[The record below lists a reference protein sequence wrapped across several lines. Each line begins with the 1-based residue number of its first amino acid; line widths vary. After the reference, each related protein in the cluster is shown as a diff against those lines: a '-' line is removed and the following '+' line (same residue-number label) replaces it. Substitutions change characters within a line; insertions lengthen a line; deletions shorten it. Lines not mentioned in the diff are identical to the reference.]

1 MTFSECFGMAWKN
14 IMSSKMRSLLTM
26 LGIIIGVTAVIVIM
40 GMGNGMENYMRES
53 FQELG
58 TNNMTVTLIGRGNS
72 STQMSYEELQ
82 EIVTENPDD
91 FDLISPT
98 VTMTGTVKIGSET
111 MDATTVT
118 GVGEDYFEIKSLH
131 IAQGRGIQY
140 VDELK
145 RTYVCVIGSYL
156 NNTMFNGNGIGETL
170 KINGREFTVVGV
182 LEEKA
187 DSEEGS
193 SDDVIYVPYSTASR
207 LSFTGMMSTYVLTIV
222 SEDRASESK
231 AVMENAL
238 YNYYKDDDSYM
249 VSATAEALDT
259 MTSMLNVVITV
270 LAVIAGISLVVGGIG
285 IMNIMLVSVTERTR
299 EIGIRKAL
307 GSKEKYILM
316 QFVTESALTSA
327 LGGIIGILLGYL
339 LSAAATEVITQ
350 LMEAEIAVSPDLGS
364 VLLAFSISAG
374 IGVFFGYMPAKKA
387 AQMNPIDALRYD

>member
-82 EIVTENPDD
+82 EIVEENPDD

-111 MDATTVT
+111 MDATSVT

-170 KINGREFTVVGV
+170 KIDGREFTVVGV

-187 DSEEGS
+187 DSEEGG

-207 LSFTGMMSTYVLTIV
+207 LSFTGMMSTYILTIV

-231 AVMENAL
+231 TVMENAL

-249 VSATAEALDT
+249 VSATAEALET

-285 IMNIMLVSVTERTR
+285 IMNIMLVSVTGRTR

-339 LSAAATEVITQ
+339 LSAAATEAITQ
-350 LMEAEIAVSPDLGS
+350 LMEADITVSPDLGS

>member
-58 TNNMTVTLIGRGNS
+58 TNNMTVTLTGRGNS

-82 EIVTENPDD
+82 EIVEENPDD

-111 MDATTVT
+111 MDATSVT

-131 IAQGRGIQY
+131 IAQGRGVQY

-145 RTYVCVIGSYL
+145 RAYVCVIGSYL

-170 KINGREFTVVGV
+170 KIDGREFTVVGV

-187 DSEEGS
+187 DSEEGG

-207 LSFTGMMSTYVLTIV
+207 LSFTGMMSTYILTIV

-231 AVMENAL
+231 TVMENAL

-249 VSATAEALDT
+249 VSATAEALET

-339 LSAAATEVITQ
+339 LSAAATEAITQ
-350 LMEAEIAVSPDLGS
+350 LMEADITVSPIWDLYYWH
-364 VLLAFSISAG
+364 L
-374 IGVFFGYMPAKKA
+374 VFPQELVCSLVICRQKKR

>member
-82 EIVTENPDD
+82 EIVEENPDD

-170 KINGREFTVVGV
+170 KIDGREFTVVGV

-187 DSEEGS
+187 DSEEGG

-207 LSFTGMMSTYVLTIV
+207 LSFTGMMSTYILTIV

-231 AVMENAL
+231 TVMENAL

-249 VSATAEALDT
+249 VSATAEALET

-339 LSAAATEVITQ
+339 LSAAATEVITR

>member
-82 EIVTENPDD
+82 EIVEENPDD

-111 MDATTVT
+111 MDATSVT

-170 KINGREFTVVGV
+170 KIDGREFTVVGV

-187 DSEEGS
+187 DSEEGG

-207 LSFTGMMSTYVLTIV
+207 LSFTGMMSTYILTIV

-231 AVMENAL
+231 TVMENAL

-249 VSATAEALDT
+249 VSATAEALET

-339 LSAAATEVITQ
+339 LSAAATEAITQ
-350 LMEAEIAVSPDLGS
+350 LMEADITVSPDLGS

>member
-26 LGIIIGVTAVIVIM
+26 LGIIIGVTAAIVIM

-82 EIVTENPDD
+82 EIVEENPDD

-170 KINGREFTVVGV
+170 KIDGREFTVVGV

-187 DSEEGS
+187 DSEEGG

-207 LSFTGMMSTYVLTIV
+207 LSFTGMMSTYILTIV
-222 SEDRASESK
+222 SEDHASESK
-231 AVMENAL
+231 TVMENAL

-249 VSATAEALDT
+249 VSATAEALET

-285 IMNIMLVSVTERTR
+285 IMNLMLVSVTERTR

-307 GSKEKYILM
+307 DSKEKYILM

-339 LSAAATEVITQ
+339 LSAAATEAITQ
-350 LMEAEIAVSPDLGS
+350 LMEADITVSPDLGS